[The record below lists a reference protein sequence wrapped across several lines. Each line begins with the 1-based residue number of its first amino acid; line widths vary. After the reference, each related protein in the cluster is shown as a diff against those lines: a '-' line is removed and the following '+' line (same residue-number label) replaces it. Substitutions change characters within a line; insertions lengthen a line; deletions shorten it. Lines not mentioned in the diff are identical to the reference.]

1 MALLSAFD
9 PPSFIFIF
17 LSVFFIRQLVENIV
31 VIGGTSMLPGFKER
45 LSEELKNAL
54 ETPRYSA
61 LAALKDAIKFH
72 DPPAKANYTAWLGG
86 EGLS

>member
-1 MALLSAFD
+1 M
-9 PPSFIFIF
+9 
-17 LSVFFIRQLVENIV
+17 
-31 VIGGTSMLPGFKER
+31 IGGTSMLPGFKER

-86 EGLS
+86 EGLILILSTRTERTMLLIARWSVCGRHCATS

>member
-1 MALLSAFD
+1 
-9 PPSFIFIF
+9 
-17 LSVFFIRQLVENIV
+17 
-31 VIGGTSMLPGFKER
+31 MLPGFKER

-86 EGLS
+86 EGLMLILLMNCLLVPKKIRPHCKTYMENSPENFLT